1 MYLFIKNILKLFIPV
16 IFTKQ
21 GIWKFRRLI
30 NDRIG
35 NNKKILYEN
44 NFYNRISF
52 IQKAIS
58 NFDQKSCMYLEI
70 GTYQNETFN
79 TIPLPL
85 KNKFGVDP
93 ISGGNIRL
101 SSDAF
106 FEKNNIKF
114 DVIFIDGL
122 HTYEQCQKDI
132 INSLHSISNE
142 GIILIHDLLPK
153 NKFQEQIPRIQ
164 DVWNGDI
171 WKVAVELNNS
181 KNIRF
186 KIANIDHGIGIVK
199 CEKNFDYVK
208 MNDTLKNEKFDKFYY
223 NYYKQLPIINS
234 EEALL
239 FIDNLKKFRK

>member
-1 MYLFIKNILKLFIPV
+1 MYLFLKNIIKLFIPV
-16 IFTKQ
+16 IFTKK
-21 GIWKFRRLI
+21 GFWKFKRLI
-30 NDRIG
+30 NNKIG
-35 NNKKILYEN
+35 NSKKILFEK

-58 NFDQKSCMYLEI
+58 NFDEKSCKYLEI

-79 TIPLPL
+79 TIPLLL

-106 FEKNNIKF
+106 FEKNNTKF

-122 HTYEQCQKDI
+122 HTYEQCQKDV
-132 INSLHSISNE
+132 INSLNSISSE

-153 NKFQEQIPRIQ
+153 NKFQAQVPRIQ
-164 DVWNGDI
+164 DTWNGDI

-199 CEKNFDYVK
+199 CKKNFNYTK
-208 MNDTLKNEKFDKFYY
+208 MNNTLKNEKFDTFY
-223 NYYKQLPIINS
+223 NDYYKQLPIINS

-239 FIDNLKKFRK
+239 FINQLKD